1 MSAPDEKDPLV
12 EQTRLRSARDEEF
25 RKQGG
30 QSVASR
36 LVQIGVLG
44 WIIVTPAL
52 LGIFIGRKLDRQL
65 DTGIFWTGPLLIA
78 GVCLGGWSAWK
89 WMNNS

>member
-1 MSAPDEKDPLV
+1 MSTPNDKDPLV
-12 EQTRLRSARDEEF
+12 EQTRLRRTREEEY

-30 QSVASR
+30 HSVASR

-44 WIIVTPAL
+44 WIIVTPTL
-52 LGIFIGRKLDRQL
+52 LGIFIGRWLDRL
-65 DTGIFWTGPLLIA
+65 FETGIFWTGPFLIA

>member
-1 MSAPDEKDPLV
+1 MTTPDEKDPLV
-12 EQTRLRSARDEEF
+12 EQTRLRRAREEEY

-30 QSVASR
+30 HSIASR

-44 WIIVTPAL
+44 WIIVTPTL
-52 LGIFIGRKLDRQL
+52 LGIFIGRWLDRL
-65 DTGIFWTGPLLIA
+65 FETGIFWTGPLLIA